1 MATDISFEA
10 ARLERDG
17 AAAEGWV
24 YDALIAVS
32 SLTTSVVTARRDI
45 IGVPATS
52 GHATIRRLAKAQM
65 ALVDVSGDILR
76 VHGDLVQIGRETA
89 GYDLHECPAIAGAVS
104 GHLSAATR
112 IPLTRDHHTA
122 MIARSRW
129 PFSSLHCRLSFSFAS
144 GFVG

>member
-1 MATDISFEA
+1 MSKEISFAA
-10 ARLERDG
+10 ARLERDV
-17 AAAEGWV
+17 AAAEGGV
-24 YDALIAVS
+24 DDALIAVS

-104 GHLSAATR
+104 EHLPAA
-112 IPLTRDHHTA
+112 A
-122 MIARSRW
+122 
-129 PFSSLHCRLSFSFAS
+129 
-144 GFVG
+144 